1 MDRLDGLDLKW
12 PSPAVSY
19 RKAVAKPLDRCLR
32 ETKAVTHLQ
41 HVLHLDDGAV
51 QDGGG
56 ELRGDGDH
64 LGSHLP
70 AGRRDGLHLVLQD
83 VVGVDPLSALRKEAP
98 LLVQKEFWLH
108 RSIRLVVDFH
118 VHLHVFPWEQKT
130 LDRHPGQSAPM
141 LNICC
146 CTCLDVIPFCAASAF
161 LKYFSFSF
169 FYYRI
174 CAHQLI

>member
-1 MDRLDGLDLKW
+1 MDRLDGIDLKW
-12 PSPAVSY
+12 SSPAESY

-41 HVLHLDDGAV
+41 PVLHLDDGAV
-51 QDGGG
+51 QVGGG
-56 ELRGDGDH
+56 ELGGDGNH

-83 VVGVDPLSALRKEAP
+83 VVGVDPPSALRKEAP

-146 CTCLDVIPFCAASAF
+146 CTCLDVIHALQFLHFSNIFVFLFFTIESA
-161 LKYFSFSF
+161 LTS
-169 FYYRI
+169 
-174 CAHQLI
+174 